1 MLYCIQRAKGKIGK
15 GGVGGGGGFKN
26 MNQKG
31 TMVEHKQVKGTISLI
46 S

>member
-1 MLYCIQRAKGKIGK
+1 MLYCIQKAKGKIGK
-15 GGVGGGGGFKN
+15 GGVGGGFKN